1 MPQYSNTRSNLGM
14 AQHKVEHLTD
24 TQERLLAVIRR
35 RIREQGDAPTIAEL
49 RAETGHSAGG
59 MAYQLAEL
67 ETKGA
72 IVREPGRPRGIR
84 LT

>member
-1 MPQYSNTRSNLGM
+1 MVRY
-14 AQHKVEHLTD
+14 KVDYLTE
-24 TQERLLAVIRR
+24 TQERILHVIRQAIVNDGEAPTVKEICAAVGLAV
-35 RIREQGDAPTIAEL
+35 GSV
-49 RAETGHSAGG
+49 H
-59 MAYQLAEL
+59 YQLQEL

>member
-1 MPQYSNTRSNLGM
+1 M
-14 AQHKVEHLTD
+14 AQHKVAHLTD

-35 RIREQGDAPTIAEL
+35 RIREQGEAPTIAEL
-49 RAETGHSAGG
+49 RAATGHSAGG
-59 MAYQLAEL
+59 MAYQLAQL
-67 ETKGA
+67 EAKGA